1 MEGVHEMTQILIAH
15 WGVILSVIYLII
27 NVCNGITRHWS
38 EHKGLNRVLG
48 FIVEMLSMVTSYGS
62 IDARFKLPLTSEKPK
77 EEPLLEDIKK

>member
-1 MEGVHEMTQILIAH
+1 MILDFLASK
-15 WGVILSVIYLII
+15 WAVITMIIYVII
-27 NVCNGITRHWS
+27 NICNGITRHWS